1 MIDAYLGRKADLD
14 DGAVHLLFSAN
25 RWEKR
30 AGLLGALAAGTTVIA
45 DRYAFSGV
53 AFTAAKGVAGLD
65 VAWAAAPD
73 AGLPSPDV
81 VLYLDLPPA
90 VAAARGGFG
99 EERYEEPA
107 LLAAVRAQFEGMRA
121 RGAGGCEWVTID
133 ASLGV
138 EAVGTTVRAGVGG
151 ALARAAGGAPVGA
164 LWEGGPL
171 AG

>member
-30 AGLLGALAAGTTVIA
+30 AGLLAALGAGEAVVA

-65 VAWAAAPD
+65 EAWAAAPD
-73 AGLPSPDV
+73 AGLPAPDV

-99 EERYEEPA
+99 EERYEEA
-107 LLAAVRAQFEGMRA
+107 GLLGRVRGLFDGMA
-121 RGAGGCEWVTID
+121 GRGAGGCEWVRVD
-133 ASLGV
+133 AAPGV
-138 EAVGTTVRAGVGG
+138 EEVGAAVRAGVEG
-151 ALARAAGGAPVGA
+151 ALGRAGRGEPVRA
-164 LWEGGPL
+164 LW
-171 AG
+171 